1 LSVQVSYKKQL
12 TLILFLVISLLV
24 LVEVLINVWLYNF
37 YSCDFEDAEI
47 FKDIDPETKKK
58 ICHDSIGNT
67 FANQKFAWASG
78 TDSWMGENLNE
89 NIVYINSEG
98 FRGQEFIKAKP
109 INTFRI
115 FTSGGSTTFGIG
127 VFNNQTYPLY
137 LQELFDSINTGFNVE
152 VINIGWPKFWSVEE
166 TKMIKEKFLDYEPD
180 LFIVLT
186 GWNDMTMQAYGA
198 ADTDAKKWKERWA
211 EICELGK
218 KHHFDTVIA
227 LQPSVGTGKKILSQ
241 QETEYMLGQHYQQ
254 RLELYPSYVEQL
266 KELKNHC
273 SLSADLRNIFDH
285 ISEPIYYD
293 FIHVG
298 KKGNYIIAEK
308 LYRLTLPI
316 VLGSE
321 RIEFNE
327 NNKPSSFEG
336 KDLQLISNDLDLFRE
351 EIFMEL
357 RGMVSL
363 YKTPRIFTLIFE

>member
-1 LSVQVSYKKQL
+1 MPVQVSYKKQ
-12 TLILFLVISLLV
+12 FLVMLMLLLV
-24 LVEVLINVWLYNF
+24 VLVVVEIIVNIWLYYF
-37 YSCDFEDAEI
+37 YSCDFEDSEI

-67 FANQKFAWASG
+67 FANQKFAWDNDTAR
-78 TDSWMGENLNE
+78 WLPEHNLDE

-98 FRGQEFIKAKP
+98 FRGQEFTKAKP

-127 VFNNQTYPLY
+127 VFNNQTYPFY
-137 LQELFDSINTGFNVE
+137 LQEFYDSVNTGFNVE
-152 VINIGWPKFWSVEE
+152 VINIGWPKFSSMEE

-180 LFIVLT
+180 LFIILT
-186 GWNDMTMQAYGA
+186 GWNDMTIHVNEG
-198 ADTDAKKWKERWA
+198 DNDATKWKERWE

-218 KHHFDTVIA
+218 KYHFDTVIA

-241 QETEYMLGQHYQQ
+241 QEIEYMLGQHYQQ
-254 RLELYPSYVEQL
+254 RLELYPLFVEQL

-298 KKGNYIIAEK
+298 KKGNYIIAEN

-327 NNKPSSFEG
+327 NNKPASFEG